1 MIEIAGFFALGL
13 GTGVLLYL
21 VAFGLRSV
29 IKMFKNVI
37 S

>member
-13 GTGVLLYL
+13 AIGALLFL

-29 IKMFKNVI
+29 IKLFKNVI